1 MSSWDRM
8 ISESK
13 FPSAHLDS
21 TISLGSGYRGRP
33 LKKSLKDEARCKVR
47 RHLKLEAG
55 FTVDVLLQD
64 VWQGQA
70 WVYCV

>member
-13 FPSAHLDS
+13 FPSAHLDP
-21 TISLGSGYRGRP
+21 TISLGSGYRGRA
-33 LKKSLKDEARCKVR
+33 LKKSSKDEARYEVR
-47 RHLKLEAG
+47 RYLKLEAG
-55 FTVDVLLQD
+55 FTVDVLSKD